1 MNQSLQIKVHD
12 SAGKPVSGAVIT
24 VNLNG
29 VQVQTAKTNDE
40 GKASFSNL
48 PLGELKYTVSMAGFQ
63 PLEEQ
68 PLSLTADSPA
78 SLDITLIPKIEVH
91 QSVDVK
97 ADDTAVN
104 KGSSPP
110 QTMDSQQAKSLPQR
124 PSTIID
130 ALPTLP
136 GVVRAPNGEL
146 TIAGGSE
153 QHSALLVNF
162 VDTTDPATGQFG
174 LTIPV
179 DSVES
184 VNVMSSPFLSQ
195 YGNFSA
201 GVVSAL
207 TRPGGDKW
215 NYELND
221 PMPEFRIRS
230 LHLQGLR
237 SLTPHLTVSGP
248 ILHQR
253 LYFAEAMQYQLDKTP
268 VRTLPFPFNET
279 TSTSIN
285 SFTQFDYIFNP
296 THTLTG
302 TVHVAPQSTEF
313 ANLDF
318 FNPQPVTPNFDLQAG
333 GAALIDRLTLGR
345 GVLQSTLAWQDFHAM
360 VSPQSKGRMI
370 ITPVGNRGNYFS
382 RQSRHSFR
390 AEWLENYAFDP
401 IEAKGLHNLQIGTTV
416 ARSEDRGIFR
426 YSTID
431 LRDMRGSLLRRLEF
445 TNGTRFRLQDLEL
458 ATYIQDHWVLSQ
470 RLALDGGVRLE
481 RQTITGAAR
490 FAPRAGFV
498 WSPLGEKRR
507 TVFRGGVGVFYDH
520 VPLNVF
526 AFEHY
531 PQEVVTDF
539 FGPEIVLQNLQPFA
553 APINAV
559 TQAKVRL
566 SGVNRRFRPYSLTS
580 SLELEQGIGRLV
592 TLRAKFTNRDSDG
605 LVAINPNP
613 LANGQTSF
621 VASAAGFSH
630 YREMSLTAGVGATTK
645 RKLFLAYTHSLDRGD
660 LNASSGY
667 TGNFPF
673 PILNRDQVTNLYT
686 DVPHRMLV
694 WGETPLP
701 WRMRITPLVEY
712 RTGFPFTVTNA
723 LQQYVGVPNQ
733 SRFPNFFSLDTRLSK
748 DFPVNS
754 KYTLRLAVKG
764 LNLSNHFNPLAV
776 RANTGDPEFGAFFGT
791 YKRRFK
797 LDFDVLF

>member
-1 MNQSLQIKVHD
+1 LNQSLQITVHD
-12 SAGKPVSGAVIT
+12 EAGKPVSGATIT
-24 VNLNG
+24 VKLDG
-29 VQVQTAKTNDE
+29 LLVQTARTTDE
-40 GKASFSNL
+40 GKVSFSNL
-48 PLGELKYTVSMAGFQ
+48 LPGEFKYTVSKTGFQ
-63 PLEEQ
+63 SLEDQ
-68 PLSLTADSPA
+68 PLALAADSPA

-97 ADDTAVN
+97 GDATPVN
-104 KGSSPP
+104 VGSSPP
-110 QTMDSQQAKSLPQR
+110 QTMEREQAKSLPQR
-124 PSTIID
+124 PSTILD

-146 TIAGGSE
+146 TIAGASE

-179 DSVES
+179 DSAES
-184 VNVMSSPFLSQ
+184 VNVMSSPFLTQ

-201 GVVSAL
+201 GVVSAH
-207 TRPGGDKW
+207 TRSGSDKW

-237 SLTPHLTVSGP
+237 SLTPHATVSGP
-248 ILHQR
+248 ILRQK
-253 LYFAEAMQYQLDKTP
+253 LYFAEALQYQLDKTP

-279 TSTSIN
+279 TSTSVN
-285 SFTQFDYIFNP
+285 SFTQLDYIFRP

-333 GAALIDRLTLGR
+333 GAALIDRLTLGS
-345 GVLQSTLAWQDFHAM
+345 GVLQSTVAWQDFHAM
-360 VSPQSKGRMI
+360 VTPQSTRGRMI
-370 ITPVGNRGNYFS
+370 ITPLGNRGNYYS

-401 IEAKGLHNLQIGTTV
+401 IEAKGLHNIQIGTTV

-426 YSTID
+426 FSTID
-431 LRDMRGSLLRRLEF
+431 LRDMRVLLRRLEF
-445 TNGTRFRLQDLEL
+445 TNGSRFHEQDLEL
-458 ATYIQDHWVLSQ
+458 ATYVQDHFVLS
-470 RLALDGGVRLE
+470 RRFALDGGIRLE
-481 RQTITGAAR
+481 GQTITGAAR
-490 FAPRAGFV
+490 LAPRTGFV
-498 WSPLGEKRR
+498 WSPLGETRR
-507 TVFRGGVGVFYDH
+507 TVIRGGVGVFYDH
-520 VPLNVF
+520 VPLNVY

-531 PQEVVTDF
+531 PQESVTDF
-539 FGPEIVLQNLQPFA
+539 IDSGLTLQAMQPFA
-553 APINAV
+553 TQVNVVP
-559 TQAKVRL
+559 QAKVRL
-566 SGVNRRFRPYSLTS
+566 SGVNRKFRPYSLTS
-580 SLELEQGIGRLV
+580 SLELEQGLGRLV
-592 TLRAKFTNRDSDG
+592 NLRAKFTDRNSDG

-613 LANGQTSF
+613 LPNGQTSF
-621 VASAAGFSH
+621 VASAAGFAH
-630 YREMSLTAGVGATTK
+630 YREISLTAGIGAATK

-673 PILNRDQVTNLYT
+673 PILNRDQVANLYT
-686 DVPHRMLV
+686 DVPHRMLA
-694 WGETPLP
+694 WGESPLP
-701 WRMRITPLVEY
+701 WRMHITPLVEY

-723 LQQYVGVPNQ
+723 LQQYIGIPNQ
-733 SRFPNFFSLDTRLSK
+733 SRFPNFFSFDARLSK
-748 DFPVNS
+748 DFQVTS
-754 KYTLRLAVKG
+754 KYALRLATKG
-764 LNLSNHFNPLAV
+764 LNLTNHFNPLAV
-776 RANTGDPEFGAFFGT
+776 HSNIGDPQFGAFFGT